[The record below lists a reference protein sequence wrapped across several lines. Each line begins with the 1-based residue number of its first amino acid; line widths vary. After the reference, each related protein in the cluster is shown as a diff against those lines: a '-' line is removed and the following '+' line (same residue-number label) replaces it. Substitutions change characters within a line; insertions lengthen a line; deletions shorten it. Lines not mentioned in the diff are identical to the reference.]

1 MATYQIFRWQ
11 EIPSAVEARDESG
24 VKKQQLSHRF
34 QALIDH
40 AAMVRDLAGS
50 DDYMDHWN
58 RSAPETRPGSAS
70 EVLAQVI
77 GEIEDQFSLFRD
89 GVKKGKLS

>member
-11 EIPSAVEARDESG
+11 EIPSVVEARDESST
-24 VKKQQLSHRF
+24 KKQQLSDRF

-40 AAMVRDLAGS
+40 AAMLRNLAGS

-58 RSAPETRPGSAS
+58 RSAPETRPGSAA
-70 EVLAQVI
+70 EVLAKVVA
-77 GEIEDQFSLFRD
+77 EVEDRFALFRED
-89 GVKKGKLS
+89 VNKSRLS